1 MATCEPIM
9 ILLDDLTIIDGVA
22 KKRTELDL
30 DKHENRK
37 VLIQLRKEVIHELV
51 MIGYSLIKEV
61 E

>member
-61 E
+61 K